1 MFLKPKRPGEQQQ
14 GGMRAPA
21 GPVPRAGLLSA
32 GKPGVGG
39 AGLSRHQPLPAN
51 SLSQG
56 VHGIRKPGGRA
67 PTRRHTLT
75 GQAPW
80 LGRFYS
86 QQSLDSLLLLQDSF
100 VLRTPAEMSAY
111 TLVAH
116 RC

>member
-51 SLSQG
+51 TACHRVCTASESPGAVPQHEGTPSQDRRLG
-56 VHGIRKPGGRA
+56 WAGSIVSRA
-67 PTRRHTLT
+67 LT
-75 GQAPW
+75 A
-80 LGRFYS
+80 
-86 QQSLDSLLLLQDSF
+86 SF
-100 VLRTPAEMSAY
+100 SCKTHSS
-111 TLVAH
+111 
-116 RC
+116 